1 MWDFGLILLRFSI
14 VKITRMVLFWNLCK
28 VRTILL
34 DLFFQQAKLP
44 VQLCVA
50 KYYAFLRCSVAVS
63 HLSNIVN
70 SSNTWMEVE
79 IKLNQCTDTALILL
93 LFILLWIDDNIA
105 IRKLSV
111 NENNINIK
119 ACLINISKTSNFNSS
134 YYEKWKAEVLP

>member
-1 MWDFGLILLRFSI
+1 
-14 VKITRMVLFWNLCK
+14 
-28 VRTILL
+28 
-34 DLFFQQAKLP
+34 
-44 VQLCVA
+44 
-50 KYYAFLRCSVAVS
+50 
-63 HLSNIVN
+63 
-70 SSNTWMEVE
+70 MEVE

-134 YYEKWKAEVLP
+134 YYKKWKAEVLP